1 MDNLLVLVISY
12 YNQVYKKFF
21 FVHKFG
27 GFKGLKYF
35 VFLGWRDGFLHE
47 LSMFANDP
55 KNHLKP

>member
-1 MDNLLVLVISY
+1 VLVILY
-12 YNQVYKKFF
+12 YNQVYKKSF

-35 VFLGWRDGFLHE
+35 VFLGVRDGFLHE
-47 LSMFANDP
+47 LSKNESDP